1 MREPAGRTDV
11 DAIWPPRRSR
21 VDLGEAFASALAS
34 LRVAKLRSFLTVLGI
49 LIGVTTI
56 VGMTSLVRGLD
67 RSVTGSIESFGSTN
81 LFLRKWGGRIVNS
94 DREFRELEARPDI
107 TEEDVRVLARRI
119 PTIAKMDLLLG
130 TGPEQKQVTLRY
142 RNNRAD
148 DRPVL
153 GVP

>member
-1 MREPAGRTDV
+1 MSPAAATCPRGGARPCPADEAPRDRALPMSRLQTGV

-21 VDLGEAFASALAS
+21 VDLGEAFASAIAS

-81 LFLRKWGGRIVNS
+81 LFLRKWG
-94 DREFRELEARPDI
+94 
-107 TEEDVRVLARRI
+107 
-119 PTIAKMDLLLG
+119 
-130 TGPEQKQVTLRY
+130 
-142 RNNRAD
+142 
-148 DRPVL
+148 
-153 GVP
+153 